1 MHTVGVRVYDVL
13 VNVRYM
19 YVVDESYNSMISFA
33 CYYCVYGCIRRANGV
48 HTGHLVRPY
57 VCPMNFLKY
66 AQKFR

>member
-33 CYYCVYGCIRRANGV
+33 CYYCVYMAVYGV
-48 HTGHLVRPY
+48 
-57 VCPMNFLKY
+57 PMVSIPDIWSDLMCV
-66 AQKFR
+66 Q